1 MQKKKNLP
9 TQEPLLSAVARRL
22 GRAAGTL
29 AKITHGATG
38 SLSSATGA
46 TASRVS
52 KPAPKQKSDSSTHGR
67 DQTPRTLAVRKTA
80 RQKSIKKRA
89 SRPNRKQGT
98 SS

>member
-29 AKITHGATG
+29 AKITHRATG
-38 SLSSATGA
+38 SLSSAAGA
-46 TASRVS
+46 TASRAS
-52 KPAPKQKSDSSTHGR
+52 KPAPKEKSDSSSRGR
-67 DQTPRTLAVRKTA
+67 YQSPRTLAVRKTA
-80 RQKSIKKRA
+80 RQKPIKKRA

>member
-9 TQEPLLSAVARRL
+9 TQEHLLSAVARRL

-38 SLSSATGA
+38 TLSSATGA

-52 KPAPKQKSDSSTHGR
+52 KPTPKDKSDSSTHGR

-80 RQKSIKKRA
+80 KRKPVKKRA